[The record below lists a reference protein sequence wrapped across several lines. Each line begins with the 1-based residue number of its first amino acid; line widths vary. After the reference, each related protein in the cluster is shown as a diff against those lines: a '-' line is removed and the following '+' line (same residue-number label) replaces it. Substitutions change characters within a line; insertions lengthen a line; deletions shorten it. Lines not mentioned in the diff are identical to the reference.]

1 MEESMLQL
9 HPGDYRIC
17 NCNNRNAC
25 NRPWRCQQNK
35 HVISTKKA
43 AIWTIIWIS
52 MAMLFSGV
60 VYLVYN
66 NDGHEIAVEK
76 FTQFQAAY
84 WIEKA
89 LSVDNLFV
97 LF

>member
-1 MEESMLQL
+1 MDNYLDIN
-9 HPGDYRIC
+9 G
-17 NCNNRNAC
+17 NALL
-25 NRPWRCQQNK
+25 RRC
-35 HVISTKKA
+35 IFG
-43 AIWTIIWIS
+43 I
-52 MAMLFSGV
+52 
-60 VYLVYN
+60 N

-97 LF
+97 FILIFSFSRFPKLHHKVLFWGIIGAVVFRAIFILQAFG